1 MHHAPE
7 WSHEAAFAAEPAN
20 VSEVRDFVA
29 THLVAHDLTGLVPDV
44 LLVVS
49 ELATNAMAH
58 ARTPF
63 AVTLSQLDGKVLVAI
78 RDSSS
83 GVPLRAAPQVMDLN
97 GRGLMLVELL
107 SREWGVDVEG
117 PGSKS
122 VWASFDARTT
132 PGAAPVGA

>member
-1 MHHAPE
+1 M
-7 WSHEAAFAAEPAN
+7 
-20 VSEVRDFVA
+20 
-29 THLVAHDLTGLVPDV
+29 
-44 LLVVS
+44 
-49 ELATNAMAH
+49 
-58 ARTPF
+58 
-63 AVTLSQLDGKVLVAI
+63 TLSQLDGTVLVAI

-122 VWASFDARTT
+122 VWASFDTRTA